1 MTARR
6 SRFHGVTFEFVN
18 INNPAN
24 NAGNGQYKVLPG
36 DVGVFYRGATFQ
48 SGQTTDSDVQVAL
61 EIAEAINGAGLAH
74 PNVQAA
80 VTGNV
85 VTITNVT
92 AVDSPLA
99 LNVPFNGTQSGLAG
113 QTFAIKGTVFQFFS
127 GDAFQI
133 PANGGAGDR

>member
-1 MTARR
+1 M
-6 SRFHGVTFEFVN
+6 
-18 INNPAN
+18 
-24 NAGNGQYKVLPG
+24 
-36 DVGVFYRGATFQ
+36 
-48 SGQTTDSDVQVAL
+48 
-61 EIAEAINGAGLAH
+61 
-74 PNVQAA
+74 QAA

-133 PANGGAGDR
+133 PANGGAGNR